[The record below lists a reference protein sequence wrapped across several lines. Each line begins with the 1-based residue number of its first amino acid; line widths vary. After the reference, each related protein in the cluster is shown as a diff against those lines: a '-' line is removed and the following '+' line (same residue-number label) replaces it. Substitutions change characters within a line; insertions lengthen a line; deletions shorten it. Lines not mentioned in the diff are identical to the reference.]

1 MKERRAGRRA
11 LLSPSIFHEPA
22 LDMANV
28 SLSGFKPVAW
38 AGHDANV
45 TLRGIPHGGNLTYVL
60 DGQSLSPSSETR
72 DNGSVTVTFPA
83 GDAKDAVSFKTLQVQ
98 LGGQDTFAV
107 NVTVWPEPAPLAL
120 PEQPVWLEMFESG
133 SDGWNAS
140 NWAFDT
146 LWNIVGQ
153 HGTGGKQRFSRA
165 SGVIAAAVGAGP
177 HSLVSPAIDLGN
189 KDIEYELRFA
199 SHYNTSDPKGQDA
212 HVSVSYDG
220 KESERLF
227 ALNETAEGAQHRVRF
242 KAAAGAKPV
251 FTFAFEGK
259 GDNAYWLIDDV
270 AVVRPL
276 GDADGEPTEVID
288 IISDIQGTPQN
299 DQMRDSLLPGL
310 RKYGNASTLVIN
322 GDLVSF
328 DSPGNWDN
336 FTKALR
342 DAGTWE
348 HYGERNVL
356 STLGNHEM
364 YYMTP
369 DSRGHIDNFLNA
381 SRMTELHGEQGRGL
395 WGEHVTEAGTP
406 LVWMSSEHY
415 SYVEVG
421 GLPPF
426 VNMSDTQYAFLAGRL
441 QHWREQG
448 KPVLLFSHF
457 ALPYSVSGTWTTFDS
472 TSFGHEETRLR
483 YLLAANPHAL
493 LITSHTHWDIAALD
507 QNVDH
512 RPLVGYN
519 STITTFNTGATLNYV
534 GIGGADFDGDSLG
547 DGAPTGLRAEI
558 YGDRIRVNAYRFW
571 NLTTDGTL
579 IQTRDVPSPYSNASA
594 AKDRSGTKEA
604 KDGKDGSSA
613 SAAAPWGF
621 AATLAAVLVTAC
633 SVL

>member
-1 MKERRAGRRA
+1 MA
-11 LLSPSIFHEPA
+11 
-22 LDMANV
+22 ANV

-38 AGHDANV
+38 SGHDANI
-45 TLRGIPHGGNLTYVL
+45 TLSGIPDGNLTLLL
-60 DGQSLSPSSETR
+60 DGQNISPSSESR

-83 GDAKDAVSFKTLQVQ
+83 GDAKDHVTFKTLKVQ
-98 LGGQDTFAV
+98 LGGQDAYSV
-107 NVTVWPEPAPLAL
+107 NVTVWPEQTPLQL
-120 PEQPVWLEMFESG
+120 PEQPVWLEMFEDEQ
-133 SDGWNAS
+133 DGWNAS
-140 NWAFDT
+140 NWKFDT
-146 LWNIVGQ
+146 LWRVVGD
-153 HGTGGKQRFSRA
+153 HGMGGKQRFSRA
-165 SGVIAAAVGAGP
+165 SGVIAAAVGAGN
-177 HSLVSPAIDLGN
+177 HSLTSPAIDLQEG
-189 KDIEYELRFA
+189 EYELRFA
-199 SHYNTSDPKGQDA
+199 SHYNTSDPAGQDA
-212 HVSVSYDG
+212 HVSVSWDG
-220 KESERLF
+220 KASERLF
-227 ALNETAEGAQHRVRF
+227 ALNQTAEAAQHRVPF

-270 AVVRPL
+270 AVVKPQ
-276 GDADGEPTEVID
+276 GDLSGEPTEVID

-336 FTKALR
+336 FTKALK

-348 HYGERNVL
+348 HYGEKNVI

-369 DSRGHIDNFLNA
+369 DSKGHIDNFLNA

-395 WGEHVTEAGTP
+395 WGEHVTEKGTP
-406 LVWMSSEHY
+406 IIWMATEQYTFVDHT
-415 SYVEVG
+415 G
-421 GLPPF
+421 FPPF
-426 VNMSDTQYAFLAGRL
+426 VNMSDEQYGYLAGRL
-441 QHWREQG
+441 SHWKQQD

-472 TSFGHEETRLR
+472 NSFGHEETRLR

-512 RPLVGYN
+512 RPLIGYN
-519 STITTFNTGATLNYV
+519 STITTFNTGATLNYI
-534 GIGGADFDGDSLG
+534 GIGSKDNEGDTLG

-579 IQTRDVPSPYSNASA
+579 IQTRDVPIA
-594 AKDRSGTKEA
+594 ATNGSTGKDRSTDKKE
-604 KDGKDGSSA
+604 GKEGSG
-613 SAAAPWGF
+613 AAPGATWGV
-621 AATLAAVLVTAC
+621 AATLAAVVASAWSL
-633 SVL
+633 L